1 MYILFDVLS
10 PKTTYPFR
18 KPKVEISENETRINK
33 TIQLRV
39 PAFLNH
45 SIKKTLVHTILR
57 QSSPLCAYG
66 ALFHHVVTLKEE
78 RKVKTFC
85 PLQQGQS
92 LRQSVENV

>member
-66 ALFHHVVTLKEE
+66 ALFIVVTLKEG

-85 PLQQGQS
+85 PLKQGQS

>member
-66 ALFHHVVTLKEE
+66 ALFHCRDFE
-78 RKVKTFC
+78 RREK
-85 PLQQGQS
+85 S
-92 LRQSVENV
+92 